1 MIGKRQ
7 FLAGLGVMATSSAL
21 AQIHSPTPPGRKQ
34 IPQRRAK
41 TTKLFKAPEFY
52 PNCLAVPDHGDAG
65 IWVGQQKLKGIQ
77 ASGSGVPE
85 QPGPDQVWF
94 MDWNGRV
101 LKTYSS
107 ASQVTSGLAV
117 SDTSLY
123 VFANN
128 ETDYPPPYTGVH
140 NLDVNT
146 GRTRW
151 VKQIPLG
158 GGGTHGAQWHD
169 GKLWIIASRLNCMLR
184 VDPDAWT
191 VDYAIRIRN
200 DTPDTVR
207 SHDMTFDDQG
217 FIWLATANS
226 SRRYAEGVQGM
237 SKYDPKTGEVLE
249 QVTLEPGSCDPH
261 GLGFHRGAF
270 IGCDAGHHPGWP
282 DKDGPGVGW
291 IFRIDIV

>member
-7 FLAGLGVMATSSAL
+7 FLTGLGVTMSTAAL
-21 AQIHSPTPPGRKQ
+21 AQIHTPVVPAKKP
-34 IPQRRAK
+34 IPQRRAR

-52 PNCLAVPDHGDAG
+52 PNCLAVPSGDQG
-65 IWVGQQKLKGIQ
+65 VWVGQQKLKGIQ
-77 ASGSGVPE
+77 ASGSGVGE
-85 QPGPDQVWF
+85 QPGPDQVWLL
-94 MDWNGRV
+94 DWNGKM
-101 LKTYSS
+101 LKTFSS

-117 SDTSLY
+117 NETSLY
-123 VFANN
+123 VLANN
-128 ETDYPPPYTGVH
+128 EMDYPPPYTGVH
-140 NLDVNT
+140 NLDLQT

-184 VDPDAWT
+184 VDAESWIC
-191 VDYAIRIRN
+191 DYAIRIRN
-200 DTPDTVR
+200 DSPDTMR

-217 FIWLATANS
+217 FIWLATANT
-226 SRRYAEGVQGM
+226 SRNYAEGIQGM

-261 GLGFHRGAF
+261 GLGFYRGAF

-282 DKDGPGVGW
+282 DKDGPGAGW
-291 IFRIDIV
+291 IFRIDLV